1 MSVSPAFIFSV
12 LKHDTE
18 YNTGMER
25 RVLLLHQMAF
35 VCVCLCVL
43 MSVSM
48 CMSMCPNVRTVTL
61 SSASITRPS
70 NCCVWF
76 FYLLSHTISF
86 SSLFWFHF
94 SPTSGCILL
103 LFAIHHAPDC
113 LWGEGERVERAR
125 NIRISAMR
133 APLRHVDVRS
143 RDRGQQQPPHHRVSD
158 PFNPHKTT
166 PVLRLL
172 LFISIHL
179 QG

>member
-1 MSVSPAFIFSV
+1 MSVSPAFLFSV

-18 YNTGMER
+18 YNTGLER

-35 VCVCLCVL
+35 VCV
-43 MSVSM
+43 
-48 CMSMCPNVRTVTL
+48 SMCPNVRTVTV

-70 NCCVWF
+70 SSFVWF

-172 LFISIHL
+172 LLIHL